1 MKKVSIY
8 VKGDRNSTD
17 YYRIYQYLDKLDE
30 KNFHCK
36 YRMQMGEKLYRKWM
50 PVSDKPIYIK
60 ILAYLYI
67 YFRRLW
73 GLFFD
78 FLVVPDVLVL
88 HRSFIG
94 RYMPYSFRLLL
105 RGIIYRDTKLVW
117 DFDDHIVANKEVSKR
132 TFDAFAELASC
143 VLVTHDYLKS
153 LLPVSYQDKVIIL
166 PTTDGDM
173 YRLFTDKVNLKR
185 LSLLQEQ
192 VIMIWVATKRN
203 MRFLKPI
210 IPVLDK
216 TARLLYDLDK
226 RKLVLKVICNE
237 RLECDCDNLIIEN
250 ICWSRQGAIEGMLKA
265 HIGIMPL
272 LDSEFTRGKGGFKLI
287 QYLSIGLPC
296 IGSDVGYN
304 HSIISLECGFL
315 PQTESEWITAIIKL
329 SNILSWKS
337 YSENAFQYW
346 RLNFSYEKNLEVW
359 KALINEP

>member
-1 MKKVSIY
+1 M
-8 VKGDRNSTD
+8 
-17 YYRIYQYLDKLDE
+17 
-30 KNFHCK
+30 
-36 YRMQMGEKLYRKWM
+36 
-50 PVSDKPIYIK
+50 
-60 ILAYLYI
+60 
-67 YFRRLW
+67 
-73 GLFFD
+73 
-78 FLVVPDVLVL
+78 
-88 HRSFIG
+88 
-94 RYMPYSFRLLL
+94 
-105 RGIIYRDTKLVW
+105 
-117 DFDDHIVANKEVSKR
+117 
-132 TFDAFAELASC
+132 
-143 VLVTHDYLKS
+143 
-153 LLPVSYQDKVIIL
+153 
-166 PTTDGDM
+166 
-173 YRLFTDKVNLKR
+173 
-185 LSLLQEQ
+185 
-192 VIMIWVATKRN
+192 
-203 MRFLKPI
+203 
-210 IPVLDK
+210 DK

-315 PQTESEWITAIIKL
+315 PRTESEWITAIIKL